1 MFPIYFFNWFAGEQS
16 PVSIELFD
24 FIPNLNDFESMLAK
38 EDTLSELF
46 DDLDSDKDEKV
57 SADQVKSFLE
67 DIGQDVKMDEI
78 VDEMKKMGI
87 DEKCRIDRDGF
98 VEMMFPKFHMQ

>member
-1 MFPIYFFNWFAGEQS
+1 
-16 PVSIELFD
+16 
-24 FIPNLNDFESMLAK
+24 MLAK

-67 DIGQDVKMDEI
+67 DIGQEVKMAEI
-78 VDEMKKMGI
+78 VDEMKKIGI
-87 DEKCRIDRDGF
+87 DENCRIDRDGF

>member
-1 MFPIYFFNWFAGEQS
+1 
-16 PVSIELFD
+16 
-24 FIPNLNDFESMLAK
+24 MLAK

-67 DIGQDVKMDEI
+67 DIGQEVKMAEI
-78 VDEMKKMGI
+78 VDEMKKIGI
-87 DEKCRIDRDGF
+87 DEKCQIDRDGF
-98 VEMMFPKFHMQ
+98 VEMMFPKFHMQWTTSKILPQQNIGKFPWGIESCFSWSGWD